1 MEDKKLNEELYSE
14 NEELGISISKIE
26 DEDKPQRRDAHA
38 LIVDFSLMSKKTF
51 KYLKDLQTE
60 LRREELRKRKNYFI
74 AGQKETLMNKFLTSK
89 SNLVMA
95 MSGIAL
101 VVSAISLVNSGRGA
115 SKVFEETEDK
125 LTTTTIAQNSDTVV
139 GAAMPEEL
147 KKNLDEAE
155 KNSPIIGANNADNYQ
170 ELENRIR
177 DYVDVR
183 LGQGAPVATGANGKS
198 LFTFSTEEEKAEFA
212 HAVREAMDF
221 LRIEDNRKNIERLEE
236 KFTSAQ
242 NTTPNGRRIY
252 GNPQARFIIQEYS
265 DLECPYCKGFFETPK
280 AVADASNGQV
290 AVEWFHTPLSFH
302 EPAATQ
308 EAIATECVFEQ
319 KGNKGFW
326 ISLQYLFDT
335 TYGNGKG
342 SGALA
347 NLAESFNLDADKY
360 LKCINSPEAKDK
372 IEKAK
377 ELAAANGVNST
388 PSSIILDTKTGAKTV
403 VGGAQDQSVLMDA
416 IEKLNE
422 QGALTDTSATE
433 NTENTETPV
442 KNS

>member
-1 MEDKKLNEELYSE
+1 MEDKNIDKEELYSSS
-14 NEELGISISKIE
+14 EELGISISKVN
-26 DEDKPQRRDAHA
+26 DEDKTHKRDTHA
-38 LIVDFSLMSKKTF
+38 LKVDFSLMSKKTF

-60 LRREELRKRKNYFI
+60 LRKEELRKRKNYFI
-74 AGQKETLMNKFLTSK
+74 AGQKETLMNKFVTSK

-101 VVSAISLVNSGRGA
+101 VVSAISLVNSSRGA
-115 SKVFEETEDK
+115 SKVFEDTEEK
-125 LTTTTIAQNSDTVV
+125 LTTTTVAQDNNTVT
-139 GAAMPEEL
+139 GSAMPEDL
-147 KKNLDEAE
+147 KNTLDEME
-155 KNSPIIGANNADNYQ
+155 KKGPVIGTTNNTAVDNYQ
-170 ELENRIR
+170 ELENRIKE
-177 DYVDVR
+177 YVDIR
-183 LGQGAPVATGANGKS
+183 LGEGSPAVGESGKS
-198 LFTFSTEEEKAEFA
+198 LFSFTTEEQKADFA
-212 HAVREAMDF
+212 HAVREAMDY

-236 KFTSAQ
+236 KFSSVQ
-242 NTTPNGRRIY
+242 NTTPNGRKIY

-308 EAIATECVFEQ
+308 EAVATECVFEQ

-326 ISLQYLFDT
+326 VSLQYLFDT

-342 SGALA
+342 SAALA

-360 LKCINSPEAKDK
+360 LKCINSPESRQK

-377 ELAAANGVNST
+377 EIAAAAGVNST
-388 PSSIILDTKTGAKTV
+388 PSSIIVDTKTGAQTV
-403 VGGAQDQSVLMDA
+403 IGGAQDQSVLMEA

-422 QGALTDTSATE
+422 QSASAL
-433 NTENTETPV
+433 NNVTPE

>member
-1 MEDKKLNEELYSE
+1 MEDEKNTNEELYTE
-14 NEELGISISKIE
+14 DEELGISISKVDE
-26 DEDKPQRRDAHA
+26 DETHKRDSHA
-38 LIVDFSLMSKKTF
+38 LKVDFSLMSKKTF

-60 LRREELRKRKNYFI
+60 LRKEELRKRKNYFI
-74 AGQKETLMNKFLTSK
+74 AGQKETIMNKLLTSK

-101 VVSAISLVNSGRGA
+101 VVSAISLVNSNRGA
-115 SKVFEETEDK
+115 SKAFVETEEK
-125 LTTTTIAQNSDTVV
+125 LTTTKIVQQEDAIK
-139 GAAMPEEL
+139 GEAMPDVLKKTQEEL
-147 KKNLDEAE
+147 E
-155 KNSPIIGANNADNYQ
+155 KNGPIIGGAVSNQDLVT
-170 ELENRIR
+170 LENRIK

-183 LGQGAPVATGANGKS
+183 LGNAPAGTDGTGEKK
-198 LFTFSTEEEKAEFA
+198 LFSFSTDEDKAAFA
-212 HAVREAMDF
+212 HAVRDAMDF
-221 LRIEDNRKNIERLEE
+221 LRIEDNRRNIERLEE
-236 KFTSAQ
+236 KFASVQ
-242 NTTPNGRRIY
+242 NTIPNGRKIY
-252 GNPQARFIIQEYS
+252 GNPKARFIIQEYS

-290 AVEWFHTPLSFH
+290 AVEWIHTPLSFH

-308 EAIATECVFEQ
+308 EAIAAECVFEQ

-326 ISLQYLFDT
+326 VALQYLFDT

-360 LKCINSPEAKDK
+360 LKCINSDESRAK
-372 IEKAK
+372 IEKSK
-377 ELAAANGVNST
+377 ELAAAAGVNST
-388 PSSIILDTKTGAKTV
+388 PSSIILDTQTGKTTV

-422 QGALTDTSATE
+422 QGALAD
-433 NTENTETPV
+433 NTKGTETA
-442 KNS
+442 NN